1 MKWCLGV
8 RKGVIYCYLSMHE
21 EGMDPGD
28 VVTLLVDVAVSFS
41 GIRLCRSRSEDFKAE
56 REAGQS
62 FHSSGLL

>member
-1 MKWCLGV
+1 
-8 RKGVIYCYLSMHE
+8 MHE

-28 VVTLLVDVAVSFS
+28 VVILLVDVAVSFS